1 MDALQESGWEEL
13 RKEARK
19 IEGDLDVKLS
29 SYAKLGA
36 RFTQGGEYFSLF
48 DPLACGFAGI
58 LSLFVH
64 YFFSFLSASSGLA
77 IVMRRCCMGRS
88 IYGLVIA

>member
-1 MDALQESGWEEL
+1 MADSSLELQEAGWEEL

-36 RFTQGGEYFSLF
+36 RFTHGGNSTTCFSN
-48 DPLACGFAGI
+48 
-58 LSLFVH
+58 
-64 YFFSFLSASSGLA
+64 FFF
-77 IVMRRCCMGRS
+77 
-88 IYGLVIA
+88 

>member
-36 RFTQGGEYFSLF
+36 RFTQGGT
-48 DPLACGFAGI
+48 
-58 LSLFVH
+58 
-64 YFFSFLSASSGLA
+64 SFL
-77 IVMRRCCMGRS
+77 CYPPS
-88 IYGLVIA
+88 ICWDISLYVFLLNMDFLLSELRNFQ

>member
-1 MDALQESGWEEL
+1 MSGDPNMDILQESGWEEL

-36 RFTQGGEYFSLF
+36 RFTQGGKAKLCISL
-48 DPLACGFAGI
+48 I
-58 LSLFVH
+58 LVFLWRFVT
-64 YFFSFLSASSGLA
+64 
-77 IVMRRCCMGRS
+77 
-88 IYGLVIA
+88 

>member
-1 MDALQESGWEEL
+1 MADPGLDLQESGWEEL

-36 RFTQGGEYFSLF
+36 RFTQGGSSSL
-48 DPLACGFAGI
+48 P
-58 LSLFVH
+58 
-64 YFFSFLSASSGLA
+64 
-77 IVMRRCCMGRS
+77 
-88 IYGLVIA
+88 

>member
-19 IEGDLDVKLS
+19 VEGDLDVKLS

-36 RFTQGGEYFSLF
+36 RSTQGGKDGVS
-48 DPLACGFAGI
+48 
-58 LSLFVH
+58 
-64 YFFSFLSASSGLA
+64 FFSVFFLCSIANRNVASSCSTTY
-77 IVMRRCCMGRS
+77 IPENIFCNSNSV
-88 IYGLVIA
+88 

>member
-1 MDALQESGWEEL
+1 MIENLVERLIGSDWNQIRMSKDPSMEILLQESGWEEL

-36 RFTQGGEYFSLF
+36 RLTQGGTFHI
-48 DPLACGFAGI
+48 FA
-58 LSLFVH
+58 
-64 YFFSFLSASSGLA
+64 
-77 IVMRRCCMGRS
+77 
-88 IYGLVIA
+88 